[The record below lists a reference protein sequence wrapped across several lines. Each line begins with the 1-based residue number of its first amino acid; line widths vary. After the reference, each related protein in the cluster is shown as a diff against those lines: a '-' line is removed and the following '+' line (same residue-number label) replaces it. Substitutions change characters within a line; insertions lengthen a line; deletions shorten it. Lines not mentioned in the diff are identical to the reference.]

1 MKRFSTREGTATRH
15 VVVWAAFVGTLVEML
30 LIAPPAQAQL
40 HWDASAQVG
49 AMKRVLGNRPTGGS
63 DTLWGPAAE
72 LTAHIAL
79 LPLVRVGAYFGH
91 DISPFDGDASA
102 RDITWGGLRAKIMSP
117 WPRGDGR
124 VWLFFGFGYAGV
136 YQRSTSKSES
146 FPGPAATGPMAVVT
160 TTQTVHGA
168 GGGFFEVPFGIGA
181 SYMLRKPWQLCFEIG
196 GRAGFDHTGSVY
208 GAGPGRTGGGGAPGN
223 VPPAGTDGFAIG
235 ITVGV
240 LLDQ

>member
-1 MKRFSTREGTATRH
+1 MTRPLTRVRTAARL
-15 VVVWAAFVGTLVEML
+15 AAFVVALVAML
-30 LIAPPAQAQL
+30 LVATPAQAQL

-49 AMKRVLGNRPTGGS
+49 AMKRVLGNRPSGGD
-63 DTLWGPAAE
+63 DTLWGPAGQ
-72 LTAHIAL
+72 LTGHIAL

-91 DISPFDGDASA
+91 DISPFDGKASA

-136 YQRSTSKSES
+136 YQRSTSTTLG
-146 FPGPAATGPMAVVT
+146 FPGPAATGPMAVTT

-181 SYMLRKPWQLCFEIG
+181 SYMLRKPWQLCFELG
-196 GRAGFDHTGSVY
+196 GRAGFDFAGSVY
-208 GAGPGRTGGGGAPGN
+208 GAGPRVTGAGASGN
-223 VPPAGTDGFAIG
+223 APPAGTDGFAIG
-235 ITVGV
+235 LTVGV